1 MNRLKRREKRL
12 KERDRDKGMDM
23 IMDMDGIHTS
33 GSRRLSGGSGITGVS
48 DDRDGRRG
56 ARKNKYKHR

>member
-1 MNRLKRREKRL
+1 MNRRKRREKRR

-23 IMDMDGIHTS
+23 IMDMDGIHS

-56 ARKNKYKHR
+56 ALKNKYKHR